1 MTLGLTLATLY
12 PIEAQ
17 TLKDAYKDHFL
28 VGVAVAQPII
38 TRNQTASIN
47 LICEQFN
54 AVSPE
59 SVLKP
64 EYIHPAPDRW
74 NFEPGDAYCKFA
86 ADHGLKALGHTLM
99 WHNQTPDFFWLNP
112 DGSVRTDEEM
122 RQTLVEYI
130 EKTVT
135 HFKGKVYAWDV
146 VNEIVSED
154 HNRSDEGNGFYRKDK
169 GWEKYYRGDKDDLVA
184 LAFQT
189 AQRCDPDAELY
200 YNDYNMWRQS
210 KVDGVVHIVKML
222 KERGIRI
229 DGVGIQAHWGLN
241 YPDMKDVERTIDRL
255 YELGVKVMITE
266 LDIDMLPLSKEGQMT
281 GKALQ
286 DHALQRAE
294 FMRWLNPYKDGLP
307 AEVEQQL
314 ADRWEEVMRTL
325 YNRRDKLSRVTFW
338 GLHDGI
344 SWKNDYPIPNRRNY
358 PLLFNRDLSQKSA
371 FQRVVDIPKT
381 DIVWKKENA
390 KNGATLS
397 MLSPSTLPTDESS
410 SPQKVKTSTS
420 PTAEPATATPIIDLG
435 TNNGYYDL
443 TDKVGATIKGLRDFS
458 ISVYYKVGKD
468 NPLDGYGH
476 FLFAF
481 SKLAENKADEGP
493 YMAMRLNEQRFETS
507 TGGYEHEEII
517 MQGGKPKRDV
527 WVHAI
532 YRQKGKTGELYLD
545 GKLIGRNANMP
556 ILADIFDQAPANCW
570 IGRAPFRGDKYLT
583 HTQVADFRIYNYA
596 VSDKEMKQLSK
607 DKSKL
612 K

>member
-1 MTLGLTLATLY
+1 MKKLMTLALALAAIS
-12 PIEAQ
+12 PSHAQ
-17 TLKDAYKDHFL
+17 TLKEAFKDDFL

-38 TRNQTASIN
+38 SRNQTASID

-64 EYIHPAPDRW
+64 EYIHPTPDRW

-112 DGSVRTDEEM
+112 DGSVRSDEEM

-169 GWEKYYRGDKDDLVA
+169 GWEKYYRGNKDDLVA
-184 LAFQT
+184 LAFST

-200 YNDYNMWRQS
+200 YNDYNMWRQT
-210 KVDGVVHIVKML
+210 KVDGAVHIVKML
-222 KERGIRI
+222 QERGIRI

-241 YPDMKDVERTIDRL
+241 YPDMKDVEKTIDRL
-255 YELGVKVMITE
+255 HALGVKVMITE

-286 DHALQRAE
+286 DHALQREE
-294 FMRWLNPYKDGLP
+294 FMRWLNPYKNGMP
-307 AEVEQQL
+307 ADVEQQL
-314 ADRWEEVMRTL
+314 ANRWEEVMRTL

-338 GLHDGI
+338 GLHDGV

-358 PLLFNRDLSQKSA
+358 PLLFNRDLSKKSA

-381 DIVWKKENA
+381 DIEWNA
-390 KNGATLS
+390 QHAMNGATLD
-397 MLSPSTLPTDESS
+397 MQGEMPL
-410 SPQKVKTSTS
+410 
-420 PTAEPATATPIIDLG
+420 IDLG
-435 TNNGYYDL
+435 ANNGYYDL
-443 TDKVGATIKGLRDFS
+443 TKKAGAIVKGLRDFT
-458 ISVYYKVGKD
+458 ISVYFKVGKE
-468 NPLDGYGH
+468 NKLDGYGH

-517 MQGGKPKRDV
+517 MQGGQPKRDV
-527 WVHAI
+527 WVHAL

-545 GKLIGRNANMP
+545 GKLIGRNTNMP
-556 ILADIFDQAPANCW
+556 ILTEIFDEAPANCW

-596 VSDKEMKQLSK
+596 VDDKTMKQLNK
-607 DKSKL
+607 DRAKL
-612 K
+612 KF